1 MTPNFHRRDAGSVK
15 PESDLLLI
23 PPQREV
29 DGHQGF
35 RTDVCWLRSL
45 DDTRTDTGA
54 LTFSYNGQDDRV
66 AKTSSAGTRRFVYD
80 GDGRVLGEYGV
91 SATDVKAEFIWA
103 QPQVAND
110 NTPFGGD
117 DGAGGYMPLAVATPN
132 SSGTVV
138 VNWVHGN
145 HLGVPLLTTD
155 SAGNPATTPN
165 DYQAPG
171 YPGQSKVIADLYYNR
186 YRDYDPTTGRYIQ
199 ADPIGLSGGSN
210 PYMYAGNNPLNGID
224 PSGLQIII
232 PVPGRKYTPF
242 PPWLLRERPKKS
254 PTNPPMPP
262 SKSCDDEDDDA
273 CWKQYENHQSQCEGL
288 FGPKGA
294 YPPTYLKRCYQEAL
308 RAYKNCLV
316 GDNFTRPFDPFAGYR
331 GDMPF

>member
-1 MTPNFHRRDAGSVK
+1 MAERPWKFESSRPHQTVRHTPDVTVPNGQMPRNTRESAVFLVLRDTAGARCVSRQDMAGRDFVQSLWSAFPGPHSRSLTSRQKQGRRLTPNFHRRDAGSVK

-66 AKTSSAGTRRFVYD
+66 AKTSSTGTRRFVYD

-117 DGAGGYMPLAVATPN
+117 DGAGGY
-132 SSGTVV
+132 
-138 VNWVHGN
+138 
-145 HLGVPLLTTD
+145 D
-155 SAGNPATTPN
+155 F
-165 DYQAPG
+165 
-171 YPGQSKVIADLYYNR
+171 K
-186 YRDYDPTTGRYIQ
+186 
-199 ADPIGLSGGSN
+199 
-210 PYMYAGNNPLNGID
+210 NG
-224 PSGLQIII
+224 
-232 PVPGRKYTPF
+232 
-242 PPWLLRERPKKS
+242 
-254 PTNPPMPP
+254 
-262 SKSCDDEDDDA
+262 
-273 CWKQYENHQSQCEGL
+273 
-288 FGPKGA
+288 
-294 YPPTYLKRCYQEAL
+294 
-308 RAYKNCLV
+308 
-316 GDNFTRPFDPFAGYR
+316 
-331 GDMPF
+331 